1 MEFIRAY
8 HDEDLFPIGC
18 SGKDAKCAVTLVI
31 EYNGQSYNLG
41 FTVSKVSNIDD
52 AYLHLNLLRQ
62 WLQEFKVR
70 ILQPFLV

>member
-52 AYLHLNLLRQ
+52 AYLQVDYLNKLTKR
-62 WLQEFKVR
+62 K
-70 ILQPFLV
+70 